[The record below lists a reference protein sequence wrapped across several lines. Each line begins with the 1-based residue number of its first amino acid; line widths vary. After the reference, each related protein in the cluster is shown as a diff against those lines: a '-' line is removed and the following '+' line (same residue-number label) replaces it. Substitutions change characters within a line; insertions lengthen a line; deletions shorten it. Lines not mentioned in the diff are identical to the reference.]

1 MDSESAEPN
10 LQLMFAKGEKQPL
23 RGPASLVLRISRIR
37 VISRKTS
44 RIITNLCNNTEYPIV
59 FLPCIPPVLA
69 LISPCAATEK
79 PQPTAGT
86 AKKAPNRRLPTD
98 GKPCGAMHSISGKLQ
113 GLLLLVCLW
122 LAMASGQGE
131 ALRRGPAL
139 RAEVQVEPP
148 VATAIDSSSQTSPQ
162 DARILGS
169 PDGAGSYKSTYWC
182 AAVGGGSV
190 PRSVGCGYAALGGQ
204 QSNSR
209 TRATSNTRIAQNKA
223 KAICAGRRGGAG
235 HVMVMAPAE
244 DARGF
249 ESRPRNSDCRAAK
262 PRRRTKPRQSV
273 RVARAPPCA

>member
-98 GKPCGAMHSISGKLQ
+98 GKPCGAMHSISGMLQ

-122 LAMASGQGE
+122 WAMASGQGE

-169 PDGAGSYKSTYWC
+169 PDGAGS
-182 AAVGGGSV
+182 
-190 PRSVGCGYAALGGQ
+190 
-204 QSNSR
+204 
-209 TRATSNTRIAQNKA
+209 
-223 KAICAGRRGGAG
+223 
-235 HVMVMAPAE
+235 
-244 DARGF
+244 
-249 ESRPRNSDCRAAK
+249 
-262 PRRRTKPRQSV
+262 
-273 RVARAPPCA
+273 